1 MYFGMKSY
9 LKTNCNHTVKHT
21 LDVAAFQNDIQDILF

>member
-9 LKTNCNHTVKHT
+9 LKSTRNHTVKQALIT
-21 LDVAAFQNDIQDILF
+21 QLELVWKA